1 MAFAVQIPRVC
12 ERPRSRLLRGA
23 LYWHLLS
30 LDAPTVAVLWAWSF
44 ERAARVHISVSA
56 LAVLGVG
63 TWLIYVAD
71 RLLDARP
78 SRSSVASRTDLH
90 ERHFF
95 HARHRRTLFA
105 VASPVAAALLWL
117 IVRMPAI
124 DRRNDAILFAV
135 AMLYFGSVHL
145 AVPRTR
151 RWFAREI
158 MVGVVFA
165 LATAVP
171 AWSQAHQS
179 RTQMALLILLFA
191 ALCCL
196 NTIAIEVWEQSGG
209 GRRFSVSRAAG
220 VLAACAVAILLGT
233 GAHGSAD
240 SALVLCA
247 GISAMV
253 LLFLDH
259 LHRRRSAD
267 DAAPDEA
274 TRWLLLLRVAADAAL
289 LTPLLFVVLWR

>member
-1 MAFAVQIPRVC
+1 VAFAVQVPRVC

-44 ERAARVHISVSA
+44 ERAAGVRISISA
-56 LAVLGVG
+56 LAVLGLG

-78 SRSSVASRTDLH
+78 SRRVAGFAAKLR

-95 HARHRRTLFA
+95 HARHCRTLLA
-105 VASPVAAALLWL
+105 VAWPAALALLWL
-117 IVRMPAI
+117 IARMPGV
-124 DRRNDAILFAV
+124 DRRNDAVLFAV

-145 AVPRTR
+145 AVPRAR

-158 MVGVVFA
+158 TVGLVFA

-171 AWSQAHQS
+171 AWSQTAGSKTHL
-179 RTQMALLILLFA
+179 ALLVLIFA

-196 NTIAIEVWEQSGG
+196 NTIAIEVWEQSGR
-209 GRRFSVSRAAG
+209 GRRFSVS
-220 VLAACAVAILLGT
+220 LAASLLALCAGALGLWAGMHDSPDGALVACAAL
-233 GAHGSAD
+233 
-240 SALVLCA
+240 SALVLL
-247 GISAMV
+247 SV
-253 LLFLDH
+253 DS
-259 LHRRRSAD
+259 LHRRHSRPNAE
-267 DAAPDEA
+267 PDEA
-274 TRWLLLLRVAADAAL
+274 ARWLLLVRVAADAAL
-289 LTPLLFVVLWR
+289 LTPLFLVVLWR

>member
-1 MAFAVQIPRVC
+1 M
-12 ERPRSRLLRGA
+12 
-23 LYWHLLS
+23 
-30 LDAPTVAVLWAWSF
+30 AVLWAWSF
-44 ERAARVHISVSA
+44 ERAAGARISISA
-56 LAVLGVG
+56 LAVLGLG

-78 SRSSVASRTDLH
+78 SRSSAALRTDLR

-95 HARHRRTLFA
+95 HARHQRILLA
-105 VASPVAAALLWL
+105 VAWPVAAALLWL
-117 IVRMPAI
+117 IVRMPAA
-124 DRRNDAILFAV
+124 DRRDDTLLFAV

-145 AVPRTR
+145 AMPRTR

-171 AWSQAHQS
+171 AWSVAHGS
-179 RTQMALLILLFA
+179 RMQMALLVLLFA

-196 NTIAIEVWEQSGG
+196 NTIAIEVWEQSGR
-209 GRRFSVSRAAG
+209 GRRFSVSLAAG
-220 VLAACAVAILLGT
+220 MLAICAIAIGLET

-240 SALVLCA
+240 STLVLCA

-267 DAAPDEA
+267 EAEPDEA